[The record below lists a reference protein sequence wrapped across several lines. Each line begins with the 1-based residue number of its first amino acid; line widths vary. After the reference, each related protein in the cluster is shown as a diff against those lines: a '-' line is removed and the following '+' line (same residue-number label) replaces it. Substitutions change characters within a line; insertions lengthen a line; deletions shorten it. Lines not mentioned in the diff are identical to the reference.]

1 MNWKLVNE
9 QVGYDAKDRIK
20 KILDSKYFKDSL
32 YVDINGNS
40 LNDEKRAELGQ
51 FYTPGKICIKMIEKF
66 KWETLSGKNIL
77 DPTVGSGNL
86 LIACLIAGAD
96 SDRIFGNEYDAD
108 IIPTCRNR
116 INKACDILGKPHI
129 QDWQIHQGNALQAR
143 CLTEFGKEY
152 DTNYNP
158 EYIDDLEYAQ
168 SYEYDEEQTFLGETS
183 VYHVHK
189 LSWADENREAQERL
203 EKKQQLEKRNTQK
216 AIEETEKAEQVDLFG
231 KFFGGN

>member
-51 FYTPGKICIKMIEKF
+51 FYTPGDICIKMIEKF

-96 SDRIFGNEYDAD
+96 SDKIFGNEYDAD

-116 INKACDILGKPHI
+116 INKVCDILGKPHI
-129 QDWQIHQGNALQAR
+129 KDWQIHQGNALQKR
-143 CLTEFGKEY
+143 CLLDFSENYINTYDVTKINDLKYAQEYSEDKKEIKEKKLHKL
-152 DTNYNP
+152 T
-158 EYIDDLEYAQ
+158 IDDLFNYM
-168 SYEYDEEQTFLGETS
+168 
-183 VYHVHK
+183 
-189 LSWADENREAQERL
+189 
-203 EKKQQLEKRNTQK
+203 
-216 AIEETEKAEQVDLFG
+216 
-231 KFFGGN
+231 